1 MWAYIAVRLDSER
14 LPVVGLREG
23 LTLVRL
29 A

>member
-1 MWAYIAVRLDSER
+1 MWTYITLGLDSER